1 MYFIF
6 FLAEKSVLCTTN
18 YANYFEYLYL
28 YILQVQP
35 NSPSLLYNTV
45 LELYLH
51 DIVHEKDIS
60 VRYIIYLYTNTLE
73 GSLVY

>member
-1 MYFIF
+1 VY
-6 FLAEKSVLCTTN
+6 
-18 YANYFEYLYL
+18 YAQLIMQIILNI
-28 YILQVQP
+28 YICLFYRYNQT
-35 NSPSLLYNTV
+35 PSMLYNTV

-51 DIVHEKDIS
+51 DIVHEKDII